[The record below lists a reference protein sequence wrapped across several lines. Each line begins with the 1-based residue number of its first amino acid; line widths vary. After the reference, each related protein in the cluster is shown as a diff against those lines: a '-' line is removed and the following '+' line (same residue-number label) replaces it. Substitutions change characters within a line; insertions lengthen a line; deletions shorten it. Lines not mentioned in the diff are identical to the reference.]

1 MYLIDKKKL
10 LKDFAAAIAIPVGL
24 TDSQK
29 WPVRAGTVIFP
40 VRNHLVREFI
50 TQIET
55 SGIIGHPEKW
65 RKAFDGPTQLWRMS
79 HHLISGLLDDNLDK
93 SQIAEKILLLLEGI
107 AALNNDHYFN
117 NIGAHIILD
126 DSSIANVVKM
136 PMLGF
141 NDASKLLRL
150 SGALWSYSEANYFVA
165 HELTCE
171 YHGAYTLDDGK
182 FAIIR
187 DFKNLRP
194 IELWPDRDFNYLP
207 DYLRVVTIHDN
218 TLDIGY
224 DVYNNLFDD
233 NGTMAASLIDGYAI
247 TENKILSLDDVV
259 GLISCVL
266 KKVGVFTRE
275 VESMTHN
282 AIAHKYMEVFWY
294 RKKSLADYMGID
306 WKPSVELYKVLDDGL
321 LAGPKKTAQK
331 KGDTGKTVVEQ
342 LAEDYDFSDYLIS
355 TEA

>member
-10 LKDFAAAIAIPVGL
+10 LKDFANAIAIPVGL

-50 TQIET
+50 AQIEA
-55 SGIIGHPEKW
+55 SGIIGHPGKW
-65 RKAFDGPTQLWRMS
+65 RKAFYGPTQLWRMS

-117 NIGAHIILD
+117 DIGAHIMLD
-126 DSSIANVVKM
+126 DSNIANIIKM
-136 PMLGF
+136 PMLGM
-141 NDASKLLRL
+141 NSAIKLLCF

-165 HELTCE
+165 HEITCE
-171 YHGAYTLDDGK
+171 YHGAYKLDDGK
-182 FAIIR
+182 FAVIR

-194 IELWPDRDFNYLP
+194 IELWPDRDFSGLP
-207 DYLRVVTIHDN
+207 DHIRIVTIHDN
-218 TLDIGY
+218 ALGIRY

-233 NGTMAASLIDGYAI
+233 NGTMVTSLLDGYAI
-247 TENKILSLDDVV
+247 AGNKILSLDEVV

-266 KKVGVFTRE
+266 KKIGRFTRE
-275 VESMTHN
+275 VDLMAHN

-294 RKKSLADYMGID
+294 RKKSLADYIGID
-306 WKPSVELYKVLDDGL
+306 WKPSIELSKVLDDGL
-321 LAGPKKTAQK
+321 LAGPKKAAQK

-342 LAEDYDFSDYLIS
+342 LAEDYDFSGYLI
-355 TEA
+355 